1 MASEVS
7 FSAFGSPAVTPV
19 FAVAQT
25 LNEVLV
31 RFGVTVK
38 LSDALAPGISGLAV
52 GTQMWACAMNGECV
66 GQGTNEVTN
75 AFTKQVTDN
84 VIQRFDQGSVGLT
97 SPSVNNVKNFYKEK
111 MKYVKK

>member
-1 MASEVS
+1 MS

-38 LSDALAPGISGLAV
+38 LMVALAPGVSGLTAEIPKAAALQLRVVAAIWVQPAGTLATVSWAPSWAV
-52 GTQMWACAMNGECV
+52 SS
-66 GQGTNEVTN
+66 
-75 AFTKQVTDN
+75 
-84 VIQRFDQGSVGLT
+84 RVGLG
-97 SPSVNNVKNFYKEK
+97 SLDGPRFVLLAVIVVDFPAW
-111 MKYVKK
+111 M